1 MSHYGSKTCSFW
13 IKRCIKK
20 VFWTY
25 VCFSYP
31 NDLAIVAKTD
41 SQHEDTLLKVMVAIR
56 IKTLLWTQNNV
67 ILVNQKSNFGVCYLL
82 LNRVTPDPEKMKVL
96 ENIKSPKDKDESN
109 LSSARCKIIWCK
121 MYAWWTHDILYNK
134 LHISSGSI
142 TKITEWDTLL
152 LDTHAPKNI
161 WWTFKGV

>member
-1 MSHYGSKTCSFW
+1 MGVKPVHFESNAVLRKLFGHMS
-13 IKRCIKK
+13 
-20 VFWTY
+20 VFLI
-25 VCFSYP
+25 P

>member
-1 MSHYGSKTCSFW
+1 MGVKPVHFESNAVLRKLFGHMS
-13 IKRCIKK
+13 
-20 VFWTY
+20 VFLI
-25 VCFSYP
+25 P

-109 LSSARCKIIWCK
+109 LSSARCKITWCK

-161 WWTFKGV
+161 WTFKGV